1 MDSTSGFSN
10 FKKALLEIDI
20 SYDEWKKAG
29 KPVQITVINGEVV
42 EVIESPLEKLAKI
55 LGGRVWI
62 KGDKRRIYN
71 PYGQG
76 GNYHY
81 QGKWWL
87 EFDDDGEFEGKCW
100 LDGGY
105 SNKKSEEYMAKH
117 IKQIEQSCKNAMEEL
132 GITCIDLAIFESEE
146 DKYKRIEEERIKQQ
160 IIDEKVAKVKEE
172 QRKSE
177 LVHEEESS
185 YLDAQDINNDKP
197 W

>member
-1 MDSTSGFSN
+1 MDSASGFSN

-20 SYDEWKKAG
+20 SYDDWKKAG
-29 KPVQITVINGEVV
+29 KPVQVAVVNGEVV
-42 EVIESPLEKLAKI
+42 EVIETPLERLAKEI
-55 LGGRVWI
+55 SGRVWI

-76 GNYHY
+76 DNYHY

-87 EFDDDGEFEGKCW
+87 EFDDDGEFVGKAW

-117 IKQIEQSCKNAMEEL
+117 IRQMEQACETAMEEL
-132 GITCIDLAIFESEE
+132 SITCIDLAIFESEE
-146 DKYKRIEEERIKQQ
+146 AKEKRIEGERVKQQ
-160 IIDEKVAKVKEE
+160 IIDEKVAKV
-172 QRKSE
+172 
-177 LVHEEESS
+177 VESQIPIDD
-185 YLDAQDINNDKP
+185 YTMPTGAYNDMVESDEP